1 MVASAAPE
9 GDARGDAA
17 GPGRPGGPGRLLL
30 ALMIACGVLLVT
42 TLGLGVAVLALSGA
56 RADAGPPAP
65 TASAS
70 ASPTPSPAVSIPVPD
85 LQEVQGFEI
94 GVVSDLDIGD
104 VVMAKAPTGEF
115 SSIHAVI
122 VNPAETAT
130 DAFFDVTSYDAEGG
144 IVARFPATA
153 YLLPGQRS
161 LLTGILPR
169 DLTEVSRILV
179 EQTRGGEAEAVAAGT
194 VELKDVRSAEDGRVQ
209 AQFVSTL
216 DRPAPLA
223 DVYVVGFDGDDIFA
237 VGQTVV
243 DIPAGGEFGA
253 TLSMYL
259 ATKGDPAEFTEI
271 PADAE
276 YEAFFEMERPR

>member
-30 ALMIACGVLLVT
+30 ALTIACGVLLAT

-56 RADAGPPAP
+56 RADAARPAP
-65 TASAS
+65 T
-70 ASPTPSPAVSIPVPD
+70 ASPTPSPTVSIPVPD

-94 GVVSDLDIGD
+94 GVVSDLEIGG

-115 SSIHAVI
+115 SSVHAVI
-122 VNPAETAT
+122 VNRAETAI

-144 IVARFPATA
+144 IVARFPTSA

-169 DLTEVSRILV
+169 DLTGVSRILM
-179 EQTRGGEAEAVAAGT
+179 EQTRGGETETVAAGT
-194 VELKDVRSAEDGRVQ
+194 VELKDVRSAAEGRVE

-223 DVYVVGFDGDDIFA
+223 DVYVVGFSGDEIFA

-243 DIPAGGEFGA
+243 DIPAAGEFGA

-271 PADAE
+271 PADAD
-276 YEAFFEMERPR
+276 YEAFFELERPR